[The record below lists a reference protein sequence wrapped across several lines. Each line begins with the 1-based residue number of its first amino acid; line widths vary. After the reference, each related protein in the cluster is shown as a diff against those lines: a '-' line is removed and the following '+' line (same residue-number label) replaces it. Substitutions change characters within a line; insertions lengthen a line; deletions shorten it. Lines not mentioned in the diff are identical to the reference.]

1 MKKILKFEV
10 EVDEN
15 NLPESIDML
24 GEETNNSAIALKAL
38 MVAAWDATRKET
50 LRVDIWTKDMPVNDM
65 FILYHQNMM
74 GMATSLEK
82 STGEQKLADALR
94 DYCDFFELQ
103 LLIKK
108 YLMPSLNI
116 FGGTAPSLN

>member
-10 EVDEN
+10 TLDEN
-15 NLPESIDML
+15 NLPEGIDML
-24 GEETNNSAIALKAL
+24 GDEVDDRSINLKAL
-38 MVAAWDATRKET
+38 MIAAWDSKKKET

-82 STGEQKLADALR
+82 STGEGKLAEGLR
-94 DYCDFFELQ
+94 DYCAFFAEKTKIL
-103 LLIKK
+103 
-108 YLMPSLNI
+108 
-116 FGGTAPSLN
+116 G

>member
-1 MKKILKFEV
+1 MKKTLKFEV
-10 EVDEN
+10 ELDEN
-15 NLPESIDML
+15 NLPESISMI

-82 STGEQKLADALR
+82 STGE
-94 DYCDFFELQ
+94 EN
-103 LLIKK
+103 LLMHSEIIVLFLLNKQRFWV
-108 YLMPSLNI
+108 SLLPCLDWICN
-116 FGGTAPSLN
+116 L